1 MPFKRGYD
9 WTADAPAGKPSGYH
23 IPVSARFS
31 AVVAAAAFLVVT
43 ATAAPLAA
51 SDASAESDAA
61 AVEPMY
67 EIGPGDTIQITVY
80 REAELSGTYPVRP
93 DGRLSLPLV
102 GTVEVVGRTPMQLAD
117 VLEDKFSV
125 YLRDPRVDVMVT
137 TATGTFQDRVRVI
150 GSAVSPRSV
159 PYRAGMSALDVLTR
173 IGGLSKYA
181 AGDDAYILRR
191 TDAETRRIPLNLDA
205 LASGD
210 NLSANARIKP
220 GDVLVIPEGFLSGD
234 VRFTQSAFFRQTYT
248 DNVDQAPD
256 ETKEE
261 ALITEVGPQAS
272 LSADLTRVQ
281 GALNTSLTFER
292 QSLNRQGDDIDVR
305 LNGTG
310 QVEWLESFFFTDVGA
325 AIAQE
330 NLGSGQA
337 TSASGAGNSNQR
349 TVQTYRVSPYVQQ
362 QLGRIASLQLRY
374 SANATVISE
383 DDADRGTDD
392 ARFGQARSNNRASD
406 SLQQVA
412 TVQMSSGPSFGRY
425 SWTLTGRAS
434 EQQFDDG
441 NETVTAGAA
450 GTGSDDVSRRSVT
463 LDNQYDLFRGVA
475 LLGTVGYETL
485 ESGDPRDDFESPVW
499 NIGLRYQPSPG
510 TQLSARA
517 GRRAEQESF
526 SLEARQEIGARTTL
540 TASFDQ
546 QIATGQERRTQNL
559 TAADIDDIRG
569 GGSIESDEFAL
580 RDQVT
585 RTETFR
591 IGADTRFGRSNIGLN
606 ASYRTEQQDVI
617 DGDDTEETYR
627 VGLNFNRPL
636 TRDLNLSM
644 NASYANSTF
653 SGEAV
658 EATGQSATV
667 EDDEYRASVGLDY
680 QAFQNIS
687 LGVRYS
693 FAKRISTRPED
704 DFTENAVTLSGR
716 LSF

>member
-1 MPFKRGYD
+1 M
-9 WTADAPAGKPSGYH
+9 ALL
-23 IPVSARFS
+23 VRFS
-31 AVVAAAAFLVVT
+31 AAVAVAAYLIVT
-43 ATAAPLAA
+43 WTAAPLAA
-51 SDASAESDAA
+51 SDGSAESNAA

-67 EIGPGDTIQITVY
+67 EIGPGDTIQINVY

-102 GTVEVVGRTPMQLAD
+102 GTVDVVGRTPMQLAD
-117 VLEDKFSV
+117 VLEEKLAA
-125 YLRDPRVDVMVT
+125 YIQDPRVDVTVT

-150 GSAVSPRSV
+150 GSAVRPQSV

-173 IGGLSKYA
+173 IGGLSEYA

-191 TDAETRRIPLNLDA
+191 TETETRRIPVNLDA

-234 VRFTQSAFFRQTYT
+234 VRFSQSAFFRQTYT
-248 DNVDQAPD
+248 DNVDQDPD
-256 ETKEE
+256 DTKVD
-261 ALITEVGPQAS
+261 ALITEVGPQAT
-272 LSADLTRVQ
+272 LSADLGRVR

-325 AIAQE
+325 SIAQE

-337 TSASGAGNSNQR
+337 TSASGVGNSNQR
-349 TVQTYRVSPYVQQ
+349 TVQTYRISPYVQQ

-383 DDADRGTDD
+383 DDSDRGTDEG
-392 ARFGQARSNNRASD
+392 RFGRTSSNDRASD
-406 SLQQVA
+406 SLQQVVTA
-412 TVQMSSGPSFGRY
+412 QVSSGPRFGRY
-425 SWTLTGRAS
+425 AWTLTGRAS
-434 EQQFDDG
+434 EQQFEDG
-441 NETVTAGAA
+441 NETVTAGAP
-450 GTGSDDVSRRSVT
+450 GTDSDDVSRRSVT
-463 LDNQYDLFRGVA
+463 LNNEYDLFRGVA

-485 ESGDPRDDFESPVW
+485 ESGDPRDDFDSPIW

-510 TQLSARA
+510 TLLSATV
-517 GRRAEQESF
+517 GERAEQESF

-540 TASFDQ
+540 TANFDQ
-546 QIATGQERRTQNL
+546 QIATGQERRADNL
-559 TAADIDDIRG
+559 AAADIEDIALDGSDNIRAD
-569 GGSIESDEFAL
+569 GSIRSDPFTL

-591 IGADTRFGRSNIGLN
+591 VGVDTGFGRNRLGLN
-606 ASYRTEQQDVI
+606 ASYTTEQEDVV

-627 VGLNFNRPL
+627 IGLNFNRPL

-653 SGEAV
+653 SGEV
-658 EATGQSATV
+658 VQATGSSDTV
-667 EDDEYRASVGLDY
+667 QDDEYRASVGLDY

-687 LGVRYS
+687 LGLRYS
-693 FAKRISTRPED
+693 FAKRFSTRPED
-704 DFTENAVTLSGR
+704 DYTENAVTLSGR